1 MSWSSTDRQRRVRRL
16 ARVLRGLQRG
26 EQLTVEDMALR
37 LGVSPSMLAMVYCGR
52 RSPGHK
58 FLRGVLRAYPELR
71 DEVYH
76 FLLRD
81 FGDWE

>member
-1 MSWSSTDRQRRVRRL
+1 MDWSSVDRQKRVRRL
-16 ARVLRGLQRG
+16 ARVLRGLQRE
-26 EQLTVEDMALR
+26 EQLTIEDMAVR
-37 LGVSPSMLAMVYCGR
+37 LGVSSSMLAMVYCGR

-58 FLRGVLRAYPELR
+58 FLHGVLHAYPALR

>member
-1 MSWSSTDRQRRVRRL
+1 
-16 ARVLRGLQRG
+16 
-26 EQLTVEDMALR
+26 
-37 LGVSPSMLAMVYCGR
+37 MLAMVYCGR